1 MGQTEIPA
9 LTCTGLHGKETASGN
24 LLHGRGSA
32 QRSVITQRSGSGAGG
47 RRLRG
52 EGVCAHAWLIHA
64 GVEQKPA
71 QHCEIILLPVLQKI
85 NVHNVI
91 LMTFMI
97 IFY

>member
-1 MGQTEIPA
+1 MAG
-9 LTCTGLHGKETASGN
+9 
-24 LLHGRGSA
+24 GSA
-32 QRSVITQRSGSGAGG
+32 QRSVITQRSGSGSGG

-71 QHCEIILLPVLQKI
+71 QHCKIILLPVLKKI